1 MSDSVLIKRE
11 GAIAEVWINRPD
23 KHNAVDM
30 SVFEGLAKAGEE
42 LRADPSVRAIILTGS
57 GDNFCSGIDISL
69 FTSGMSPA
77 DLNKK
82 IMEFG
87 DGEVANTF
95 QKPAYIWQEIEVP
108 VIAAL
113 QGVVYGAGAQIA
125 LGADFRLAA
134 PNTRMSVMEIKWGLI
149 PDMSITR
156 TLPRLVRSDVAK
168 DLIFTGR
175 VVEAR
180 EAAEIGLI
188 TRIVDDPLSEA
199 RAMAELILT
208 KNPDAIR
215 RGKRL
220 INDSWTG
227 DPADTLKLE
236 AHLQTE
242 LIASSN
248 QLEAVFANMQKRPPK
263 FS

>member
-1 MSDSVLIKRE
+1 MSDSVLVKRE

-42 LRADPSVRAIILTGS
+42 LREDPSVRAIILTGS

-87 DGEVANTF
+87 DCEVANMF

-108 VIAAL
+108 VIAAWH
-113 QGVVYGAGAQIA
+113 GVVYGAGAQIA

-134 PNTRMSVMEIKWGLI
+134 PNTRMSVMELKWGLI

-156 TLPRLVRSDVAK
+156 TLPRLVRSDGAK
-168 DLIFTGR
+168 
-175 VVEAR
+175 
-180 EAAEIGLI
+180 
-188 TRIVDDPLSEA
+188 
-199 RAMAELILT
+199 ELT
-208 KNPDAIR
+208 
-215 RGKRL
+215 
-220 INDSWTG
+220 
-227 DPADTLKLE
+227 
-236 AHLQTE
+236 
-242 LIASSN
+242 
-248 QLEAVFANMQKRPPK
+248 
-263 FS
+263 